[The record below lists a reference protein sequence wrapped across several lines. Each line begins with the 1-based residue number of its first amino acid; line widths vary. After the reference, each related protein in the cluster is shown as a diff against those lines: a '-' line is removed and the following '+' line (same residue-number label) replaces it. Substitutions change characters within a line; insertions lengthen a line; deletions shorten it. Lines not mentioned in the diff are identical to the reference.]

1 MEDRLGRFLS
11 LEEGEEL
18 ADNGRATLSLTWSFP
33 IFNLLLTPDTGF
45 LSRS

>member
-11 LEEGEEL
+11 LEEEEGL
-18 ADNGRATLSLTWSFP
+18 ADNGLAMLSLTWSFP
-33 IFNLLLTPDTGF
+33 IFNLLLTPDTGL